1 MPVVLDALLNTILAL
16 VLVIGA
22 ALVLAV
28 GLGLYGRLRMAL
40 WRRRWRRAC
49 EGKHVHG

>member
-1 MPVVLDALLNTILAL
+1 MRLVDALANTALAVVLIAAT
-16 VLVIGA
+16 
-22 ALVLAV
+22 ALVLAI